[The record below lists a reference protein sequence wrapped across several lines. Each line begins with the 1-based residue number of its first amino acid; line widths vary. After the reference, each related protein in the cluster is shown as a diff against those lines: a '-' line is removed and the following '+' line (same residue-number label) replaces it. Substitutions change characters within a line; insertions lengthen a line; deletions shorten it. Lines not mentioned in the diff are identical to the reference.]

1 MTIEM
6 ILVLAILAGAV
17 VLFVTEKLRVD
28 VIAMLV
34 LIALSLTGLVTIEE
48 AFSGFAST
56 ADHGL
61 GGLYRQ
67 WRPFRQRGGGQKWPA
82 QCCRPAPTTS
92 AWLVIMVTVGVMS
105 SVMNN
110 IRGVAI
116 LLPAVVSVGRSID
129 VRVSKLLIPLAFV
142 SLLGGNMTLIGTP
155 PNILA
160 TSIMESYGGMEPFG
174 FLDFLP
180 MGILV
185 LSQAYFT
192 LC

>member
-1 MTIEM
+1 MASSM
-6 ILVLAILAGAV
+6 
-17 VLFVTEKLRVD
+17 LR
-28 VIAMLV
+28 
-34 LIALSLTGLVTIEE
+34 TG
-48 AFSGFAST
+48 
-56 ADHGL
+56 
-61 GGLYRQ
+61 
-67 WRPFRQRGGGQKWPA
+67 
-82 QCCRPAPTTS
+82 PAPTTS
-92 AWLVIMVTVGVMS
+92 ASLVIMVTVGVMS

-110 IRGVAI
+110 IGAVAI

-185 LSQAYFT
+185 LITGILYFVLEIGRHLLPSRTPGGDLVHAPPRILAQAT
-192 LC
+192 PPR